1 MFLSNLIFKLKYFKI
16 YVRKKRRIPNIFF
29 PKDYSEFI
37 FKDIFFRNNDDKF
50 ILADKYRVR
59 EIIKQKGLEKILP
72 ELYGVWENA
81 SDINFNKLPKKFVL
95 KTNHSCATNI
105 ICTDKSKLNI
115 LAVKENLNLWMKSK
129 HPIFFETHYDKI
141 LPVIICEEL
150 ISDNKGDY
158 PIDYKIHCTNGKP
171 VFIQCC
177 YERTKNSAGKRIIL
191 DTNWEDLNFVSKND
205 YHFKNET
212 IEKPKHLTDMLKF
225 ASILSEDLKYARI
238 DFYDTEDQVFF
249 SEITL
254 TPMGGFLSYFTQEA
268 LNYMGKAIRLK
279 TKTI

>member
-1 MFLSNLIFKLKYFKI
+1 MFLSNLIFKLRYFKI
-16 YVRKKRRIPNIFF
+16 YVRKKRRIPNIFS

-50 ILADKYRVR
+50 VLADKYRVR
-59 EIIKQKGLEKILP
+59 EIIRQKGLEKILP

-81 SDINFNKLPKKFVL
+81 SDINFNELPKKFVL

-105 ICTDKSKLNI
+105 ICTDKNKLNI
-115 LAVKENLNLWMKSK
+115 TVVKENLNLWMKSK

-150 ISDNKGDY
+150 ISDKKGVY
-158 PIDYKIHCTNGKP
+158 PIDYKIHCANGKP

-177 YERTKNSAGKRIIL
+177 YERTKKSAGKRIIL
-191 DTNWEDLNFVSKND
+191 DINWEDLNFVSKND
-205 YHFKNET
+205 YHFKNEI
-212 IEKPKHLTDMLKF
+212 IEKPKHLEEMLKF
-225 ASILSEDLKYARI
+225 ASILSKDLKYARI
-238 DFYDTEDQVFF
+238 DFYDTEEQVFF

-268 LNYMGKAIRLK
+268 LNYMGKAIRLNK
-279 TKTI
+279 N